1 MITGQSAS
9 SHEGTD
15 ELEPHKKDD
24 EVLTMTRGDLRRFA
38 DHLLDISMKRIDAR
52 IDEKLEDHVRMETVQ
67 L

>member
-1 MITGQSAS
+1 MCMGDSPA

-15 ELEPHKKDD
+15 ELQPHAKDN

-52 IDEKLEDHVRMETVQ
+52 IDAKLKDHVLLETVQ

>member
-1 MITGQSAS
+1 MGTGQSAA

-15 ELEPHKKDD
+15 LLEPHAKDD

-38 DHLLDISMKRIDAR
+38 DHLLNVAMKRIDAR
-52 IDEKLEDHVRMETVQ
+52 IDEKLKDHVRMETVQ